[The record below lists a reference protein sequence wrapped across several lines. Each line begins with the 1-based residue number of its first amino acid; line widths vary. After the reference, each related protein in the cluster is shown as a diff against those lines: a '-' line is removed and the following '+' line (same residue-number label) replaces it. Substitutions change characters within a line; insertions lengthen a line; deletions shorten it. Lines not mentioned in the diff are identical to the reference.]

1 MRHAGDFEARRGFTF
16 TVLEPDTER
25 VVGCVYL
32 YPSAS
37 PDHDVEV
44 QSWVRADRA
53 GLDRPLAR
61 RGSVARERL
70 ALGEPGPATGAWA
83 AVAPA
88 CHHGV
93 MRSRPASHL
102 ASLGASLLLVASLAA
117 CDGRAPARD
126 EERSAESAAA
136 PSTPTVPPTPS
147 EELGLAAGWGPARA
161 ELDRAARIVERMEL
175 PDLAGQVIVA
185 DWQGT
190 AAPVRMVRDL
200 HLGGVIAFSANV
212 ASADQVRGINRTLAR
227 QVPRKWP
234 LFLSVDQ
241 EGGVVERLRGAATR
255 FPAFMSTGAADDA
268 GLTQATY
275 AAGAAELRG
284 LGFTVDFAPD
294 ADVTSGPGDP
304 TIGSRSASSRPGV
317 VAEHVVAAATGFSA
331 AGVLPVIKHFPGH
344 GSVPADSHLTLP
356 VQTRTRAELEASD
369 FVPFARGVEAGLPAV
384 MVGHI
389 DVRAIDPGVP
399 SSLSRKVV
407 TGLLRDELGF
417 DGLVV
422 TDSLE
427 MAAVTRG
434 RDPGRTAVQALR
446 AGSDVLLMPL
456 SPALARA
463 ALVRAIRRGD
473 LPRRRL
479 EQAAAR
485 QIALLTHLSSGARKA
500 RVAAPEASRRLS
512 AAAVTVTDGA
522 CSGRLVGDVVHAYG
536 DPGAVGT
543 FTPAAQ
549 AAGITVLARRSP
561 PTGLTTATPR
571 PERRKKERK
580 RAHQQRLRA
589 WAMAEARRERRLDA
603 WNARE
608 EARLAAGTQIGFTG
622 FRDAPVDGQV
632 AVATDSPWVL
642 GRMSAPTRIATYGDT
657 PAAMQVLVEVL
668 TGQAAAPG
676 RLPVTVPGVAR
687 PGC

>member
-1 MRHAGDFEARRGFTF
+1 
-16 TVLEPDTER
+16 
-25 VVGCVYL
+25 
-32 YPSAS
+32 
-37 PDHDVEV
+37 
-44 QSWVRADRA
+44 
-53 GLDRPLAR
+53 
-61 RGSVARERL
+61 
-70 ALGEPGPATGAWA
+70 
-83 AVAPA
+83 
-88 CHHGV
+88 

-102 ASLGASLLLVASLAA
+102 ASLGASLVLVASLAA
-117 CDGRAPARD
+117 CDSSTPGGD
-126 EERSAESAAA
+126 EERSAESTPAT
-136 PSTPTVPPTPS
+136 STPTVPPTPS
-147 EELGLAAGWGPARA
+147 EELGLAEGWGPTRA
-161 ELDRAARIVERMEL
+161 ELDRAAQAVARMRL

-212 ASADQVRGINRTLAR
+212 ASAEQVRAVNRTLTR

-234 LFLSVDQ
+234 LFLGVDQ

-255 FPAFMSTGAADDA
+255 FPAFMSAGAAGDP
-268 GLTQATY
+268 GLTQEAY

-304 TIGSRSASSRPGV
+304 TIGSRSASSRPAV
-317 VAEHVVAAATGFSA
+317 VAEHVVAAATGFSTS
-331 AGVLPVIKHFPGH
+331 GVLPVVKHFPGH

-356 VQTRTRAELEASD
+356 VQGKTREQLAGSD
-369 FVPFARGVEAGLPAV
+369 LVPFARGIEAGLPAV
-384 MVGHI
+384 MVGHL
-389 DVRAIDPGVP
+389 DVRAVDPRVP

-417 DGLVV
+417 EGLVV
-422 TDSLE
+422 TDALE

-446 AGSDVLLMPL
+446 AGSDVLLMPP
-456 SPALARA
+456 SPAVARA
-463 ALVRAIRRGD
+463 AVVRAVRGGT
-473 LPRRRL
+473 LPRRRV

-485 QIALLTHLSSGARKA
+485 QIALLAHLAGPAKPSAKAPGAA
-500 RVAAPEASRRLS
+500 VAASRRLS

-522 CSGRLVGDVVHAYG
+522 CSGRLVGDAVHAYG
-536 DPGAVGT
+536 DPGAVAT

-561 PTGLTTATPR
+561 PATLTRAEPR

-580 RAHQQRLRA
+580 PAYQRRVRA
-589 WAMAEARRERRLDA
+589 WEKSEARRERRLEA
-603 WNARE
+603 WQAAE
-608 EARLAAGTQIGFTG
+608 DARLAAGTQVGFTG

-632 AVATDSPWVL
+632 AVATDTPWVL
-642 GRMSAPTRIATYGDT
+642 GRVTAPTRVATYGDT

-668 TGQAAAPG
+668 LGQAPAPG
-676 RLPVTVPGVAR
+676 QLPVDVPGVAR

>member
-1 MRHAGDFEARRGFTF
+1 
-16 TVLEPDTER
+16 
-25 VVGCVYL
+25 
-32 YPSAS
+32 
-37 PDHDVEV
+37 
-44 QSWVRADRA
+44 
-53 GLDRPLAR
+53 
-61 RGSVARERL
+61 
-70 ALGEPGPATGAWA
+70 
-83 AVAPA
+83 
-88 CHHGV
+88 

-102 ASLGASLLLVASLAA
+102 ASLGASLVLVASLAA
-117 CDGRAPARD
+117 CDGQDPTQD
-126 EERSAESAAA
+126 DERSAESTGAR
-136 PSTPTVPPTPS
+136 STPTVPPTPS
-147 EELGLAAGWGPARA
+147 EELGLAEGWGPARD
-161 ELDRAARIVERMEL
+161 ELDRAARIVGRMEL

-212 ASADQVRGINRTLAR
+212 ASADQVRAVNRTLTR

-255 FPAFMSTGAADDA
+255 FPAFMSTGAANDP
-268 GLTQATY
+268 GLTRETY

-317 VAEHVVAAATGFSA
+317 VAEHVVAAATGFDA
-331 AGVLPVIKHFPGH
+331 AGVVPVIKHFPGH

-369 FVPFARGVEAGLPAV
+369 LVPFARGVEAGLPAV
-384 MVGHI
+384 MVGHL
-389 DVRAIDPGVP
+389 DVRAIDPRVP

-417 DGLVV
+417 EGLVV

-446 AGSDVLLMPL
+446 AGSDVLLMPP
-456 SPALARA
+456 SPAVARA
-463 ALVRAIRRGD
+463 ALVRAVRQGD

-485 QIALLTHLSSGARKA
+485 QIALLIHGSGPGEAGGP
-500 RVAAPEASRRLS
+500 APAASRRLS

-522 CSGRLVGDVVHAYG
+522 CSGRLVGDAVHAYG
-536 DPGAVGT
+536 DPGAVAT

-549 AAGITVLARRSP
+549 AAGITVLARRAPSA
-561 PTGLTTATPR
+561 TLTDAKPR

-580 RAHQQRLRA
+580 RAYQRRLRA
-589 WAMAEARRERRLDA
+589 WETSEARRERRLEA
-603 WNARE
+603 WNAGE
-608 EARLAAGTQIGFTG
+608 EARLASGTQVGFTG
-622 FRDAPVDGQV
+622 YKDAPVDGQV
-632 AVATDSPWVL
+632 AVATDTPWVL
-642 GRMSAPTRIATYGDT
+642 GRVGAPTRIATYGDT